1 MNRESGSFAL
11 PAVAPLA
18 AVNDFVVKFANVN
31 GSGSASA
38 NELFAKAILRMGV
51 PVSPR
56 NIFPSNIQGLP
67 TWYEVR
73 VSEAGWLG
81 RRGGID
87 LMVAMNPQTWDAD
100 VAELEPGGYLFFDST
115 RPIAK
120 SKLRD
125 DVVLLGMPLTAICNE
140 HYADPRQRQLFKNI
154 MYLGALSVLLGVDAD
169 VIESLFAEQYKGK
182 EKLLDAN
189 RDALR
194 IARDW
199 ATANLPHPIG
209 LQVRRADAVADRI
222 FVDGNS
228 AAALGCVYGGATVCA
243 WYPIT
248 PSSSL
253 AEAFE
258 KYCMKHRVDPA
269 TKRNRFAIIQAE
281 DEIASIGMVV
291 GAGWNGARAF
301 TTTSGPGVS
310 LMNEFIGLAYFAE
323 IPVTI
328 IDVQR
333 GGPSTGMP
341 TRTQQS
347 DVLAAA
353 YASHG
358 DTKHILLFPEDP
370 AECFDFA
377 AAALDL
383 ADRLQTVVFVLT
395 DLDIGMN
402 QRLCA
407 PFAWDPARTYD
418 RGKVLSREDLDAGRE
433 LARYKDVDGDGIPY
447 RTYPGTHPDK
457 GAYFTRGTS
466 RDPYARYSERGPDY
480 VYNMQR
486 LLKKFDTAK
495 SLVPQPVL
503 RRNGP
508 PARIG
513 AIHYGST
520 SPAMD
525 EAVAVL
531 EDAGIAIDTLRV
543 RAFPF
548 PGSVREF
555 VLAHDRVF
563 VVEQNRDAQLRS
575 LLVNEFDLDPARLE
589 PVLHYDGTPITAR
602 FIVGEIRRRTAVA
615 PASAEPRRVVS

>member
-1 MNRESGSFAL
+1 MTQITAT
-11 PAVAPLA
+11 
-18 AVNDFVVKFANVN
+18 NDFVIKFANVN

-73 VSEAGWLG
+73 VTEAGWLG

-100 VAELEPGGYLFFDST
+100 VAELEPGGYLFYDST
-115 RPIAK
+115 RPIPK

-125 DVVLLGMPLTAICNE
+125 DVTLLGMPLTAICNDT
-140 HYADPRQRQLFKNI
+140 YSDPRQRQLFKNI
-154 MYLGALSVLLGVDAD
+154 MYLGALSVLIGVDAE
-169 VIESLFAEQYKGK
+169 VIEKLFAEQYRGK

-189 RDALR
+189 REALR

-199 ATANLPHPIG
+199 ASANLPHPIG
-209 LQVRRADAVADRI
+209 LQVRRADKVGDRI
-222 FVDGNS
+222 FVDGNA

-258 KYCMKHRVDPA
+258 KYCLKYRIDPES
-269 TKRNRFAIIQAE
+269 KQHRFAIIQAE

-310 LMNEFIGLAYFAE
+310 LMNEFIGLSYFAE
-323 IPVTI
+323 IPATI

-347 DVLAAA
+347 DLLAAA

-358 DTKHILLFPEDP
+358 DTKHVFLLPEDP
-370 AECFDFA
+370 TECFEFA

-407 PFAWDPARTYD
+407 PFRWDESRAYD
-418 RGKVLSREDLDAGRE
+418 RGKVLGRADLDAGRE
-433 LARYKDVDGDGIPY
+433 FARYKDVEGDGIPY

-466 RDPYARYSERGPDY
+466 RDAWARYSERGPDY

-486 LLKKFDTAK
+486 LLKKFDSAK
-495 SLVPQPVL
+495 ALVPQPL
-503 RRNGP
+503 ERRSAK
-508 PARIG
+508 PARVG
-513 AIHYGST
+513 AIYYGST

-525 EAVAVL
+525 EAIAVL
-531 EDAGIAIDTLRV
+531 ERDGTALDTLRI

-548 PGSVREF
+548 PESVREF
-555 VLAHDRVF
+555 VLSHERVF
-563 VVEQNRDAQLRS
+563 VIEQNRDAQLRS

-602 FIVGEIRRRTAVA
+602 FIVREIERRAGSARVISLESGRA
-615 PASAEPRRVVS
+615 AS